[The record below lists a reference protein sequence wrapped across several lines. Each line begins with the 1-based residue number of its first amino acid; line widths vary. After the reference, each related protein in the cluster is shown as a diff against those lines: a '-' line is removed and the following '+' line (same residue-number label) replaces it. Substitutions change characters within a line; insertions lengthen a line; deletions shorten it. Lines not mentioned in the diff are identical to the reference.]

1 MQNVMITGRTMAT
14 PLQDIADTISTVQ
27 EDRHAFHLG
36 VKAQEGIEF

>member
-1 MQNVMITGRTMAT
+1 MAT

-27 EDRHAFHLG
+27 DDKHAFRQG